1 MVFLLITLNFLIPRT
16 MPGDPVDALLGQGAT
31 GFSMG
36 EEARASLEEYYG
48 LDGSLASQYGN
59 YLSRL
64 AQGDLGRSIATNAPV
79 RQEILRKLPWT
90 LLLIVSSLVLATAIG
105 LVAGAHS
112 GWHRD
117 KPTDRALLTA
127 LIVVWEFPPYL
138 FASLLLLVFAVKL
151 RWLPL
156 FGSQTPFTGLNLE
169 WTLDVAEH
177 LVLPLIVLTAGLAAY
192 SYLVMRAGMVTELGS
207 DHLLLGRAKGLRDR
221 RLKYGYAARNAL
233 LPVVGLTA
241 VELSS
246 AVTANILVE
255 RAFSYPG
262 LGGMIFGA
270 IAVRDYPTLQGVF
283 LVITVGVVTVNA
295 AADALYRRLDPR
307 TTA

>member
-1 MVFLLITLNFLIPRT
+1 MVLSTL
-16 MPGDPVDALLGQGAT
+16 
-31 GFSMG
+31 
-36 EEARASLEEYYG
+36 
-48 LDGSLASQYGN
+48 
-59 YLSRL
+59 
-64 AQGDLGRSIATNAPV
+64 
-79 RQEILRKLPWT
+79 
-90 LLLIVSSLVLATAIG
+90 IG

-117 KPTDRALLTA
+117 RPTDRALLTG

-138 FASLLLLVFAVKL
+138 LASMLLLVFAVKL
-151 RWLPL
+151 NWLPG
-156 FGSQTPFTGLNLE
+156 FGAKTPFTGVNLA
-169 WTLDVAEH
+169 WLLDVGRH
-177 LVLPLIVLTAGLAAY
+177 LLLPLVVLTAGLAAY

-233 LPVVGLTA
+233 LPVVSLTA
-241 VELSS
+241 VEVSS

-262 LGGMIFGA
+262 LGSMIFEA

-283 LVITVGVVTVNA
+283 LVITLGVVSVNA
-295 AADALYRRLDPR
+295 LADALYRRLDPR